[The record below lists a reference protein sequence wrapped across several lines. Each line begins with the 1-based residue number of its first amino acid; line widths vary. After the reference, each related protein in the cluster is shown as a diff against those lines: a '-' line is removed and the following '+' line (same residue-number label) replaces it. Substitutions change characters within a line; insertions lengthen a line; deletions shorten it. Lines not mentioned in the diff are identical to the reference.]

1 MIADGEKRLA
11 LNAVIDIL
19 GNHTLAI
26 HSVSVEAV
34 WRTVSEDEDTK
45 IQIDTGVRVVN
56 ITFTTDPDSSPAT
69 IGKQSDDELTDPYF
83 GLDLG

>member
-1 MIADGEKRLA
+1 MIADEEKRLA

-19 GNHTLAI
+19 GNHTIAI
-26 HSVSVEAV
+26 HSVNVEAV

>member
-1 MIADGEKRLA
+1 MISDEEKRLA

-19 GNHTLAI
+19 GNHTIAI
-26 HSVSVEAV
+26 HSVNVEAV
-34 WRTVSEDEDTK
+34 WRTVSEGEDAK